1 MNKMLVATLAAVTAL
16 FVLRASAQEQQA
28 SAPGHQTASQVDA
41 GKAQPASDRDAHAAG
56 DGAPHATAG
65 ASHDGA
71 GAHDEGPVPPADKSP
86 VWAGVV
92 LILILAMFVMAA
104 VIGPVARA
112 HAPPAEIPPT
122 HSHDE
127 PPGASHHHG
136 ASGTINPE
144 PGHGHSSGHHH

>member
-1 MNKMLVATLAAVTAL
+1 MTKSLFTTLAAVAVLMLFAL
-16 FVLRASAQEQQA
+16 GAAAQE
-28 SAPGHQTASQVDA
+28 HQTGDA
-41 GKAQPASDRDAHAAG
+41 AHQPASQGDAEKAHPTQGGDAHATGGAAHSSAG
-56 DGAPHATAG
+56 P
-65 ASHDGA
+65 SHDG
-71 GAHDEGPVPPADKSP
+71 GGHDEGPVPPADKSP

-112 HAPPAEIPPT
+112 HAPPAEMPPT

-144 PGHGHSSGHHH
+144 PGHGHH